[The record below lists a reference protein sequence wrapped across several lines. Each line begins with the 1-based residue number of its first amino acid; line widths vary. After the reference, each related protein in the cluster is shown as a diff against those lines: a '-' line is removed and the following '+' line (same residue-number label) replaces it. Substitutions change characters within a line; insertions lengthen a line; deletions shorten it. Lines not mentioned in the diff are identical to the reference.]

1 MRKMIKLLI
10 TDLDDTLYDWTG
22 FFVPAFYAM
31 AEEIS
36 SMTHIEMPVLLEEYH
51 KVHQELGTLEFPY
64 ATLRLPSIRT
74 HFAGLS
80 DTQMKKILRPAFNR
94 FNTIREE
101 YLHLFPGVKETLEH
115 LRQRGVDIIGY
126 TESSQENGFYRLQKL
141 GVDGYFKHVYAF
153 VSSFKSA
160 YAVDGRVKTVQTKK
174 PDVDVLL
181 QILEAEGRTPQD
193 VMYVGDSLIKDI
205 YMAKHAGVT
214 AVWAQYPET
223 NKELGK
229 KLYAITSWTEEDF
242 VLERRLTRHMDE
254 SGIKPDYIISAFPQ
268 LLDIL

>member
-1 MRKMIKLLI
+1 MRKMKKLLI

-31 AEEIS
+31 AEEIAAI
-36 SMTHIEMPVLLEEYH
+36 TKIEQSQLLQEY
-51 KVHQELGTLEFPY
+51 KQVHQALGTLEFPY
-64 ATLRLPSIRT
+64 ATLRLPSIQR
-74 HFAGLS
+74 FFSGLS
-80 DTQMKKILRPAFNR
+80 DEEVKDALRPAFKR
-94 FNTIREE
+94 FNFIREE
-101 YLHLFPGVKETLEH
+101 YLHLFPGVQETLNS
-115 LRQRGVDIIGY
+115 LRTRNVDVIGY

-174 PDVDVLL
+174 PDPVVLR
-181 QILEAEGRTPQD
+181 QILQAENRVPEE
-193 VMYVGDSLIKDI
+193 VVYVGDSLIKDI
-205 YMAKHAGVT
+205 YMAKHVGVT
-214 AVWAQYPET
+214 AVWAQYPER
-223 NKELGK
+223 NKELGE

-242 VLERRLTRHMDE
+242 ALERRLSRHMDE
-254 SGIKPDYIISAFPQ
+254 SGIKPDYTISAFPQ

>member
-1 MRKMIKLLI
+1 MIKLLI

-36 SMTHIEMPVLLEEYH
+36 SITGIEQPVLLEEYH

-64 ATLRLPSIRT
+64 ATLRLPSIRA
-74 HFAGLS
+74 HFNGLS
-80 DTQMKKILRPAFNR
+80 HTQMKMALRPAFNR
-94 FNTIREE
+94 FNIIREE
-101 YLHLFPGVKETLEH
+101 YLHLFPGVEDTLEH
-115 LRQRGVDIIGY
+115 LYQRGIDIIGY

-141 GVDGYFKHVYAF
+141 GVDKYFKHVYAF
-153 VSSFKSA
+153 VSSFKSG
-160 YAVDGRVKTVQTKK
+160 YAVDGRIKTVQTKK
-174 PDVDVLL
+174 PDVAVLR
-181 QILEAEGRTPQD
+181 QILEAENKSPEE
-193 VMYVGDSLIKDI
+193 VLYVGDSLIKDI
-205 YMAKHAGVT
+205 YMAKHIGTT
-214 AVWAQYPET
+214 AVLAQYPDK
-223 NKELGK
+223 NVELGE

-242 VLERRLTRHMDE
+242 ALERRLSRHMDE